1 MFACFAVVVGVLVTR
16 IAKDALRNAIE
27 ENGGDDESL
36 ITAAESL
43 GVTDNLA
50 DVRQPL
56 IIRVDSFSNGTDGQ
70 PTTVHKSVDSVL

>member
-1 MFACFAVVVGVLVTR
+1 LVTR
-16 IAKDALRNAIE
+16 IAKDALRNAID

-43 GVTDNLA
+43 GATDTLS

-56 IIRVDSFSNGTDGQ
+56 IIRVDSFSNGIDGQ
-70 PTTVHKSVDSVL
+70 PTVVHKSLDSVL

>member
-1 MFACFAVVVGVLVTR
+1 MRVAVLVGFFVTR

-43 GVTDNLA
+43 GATDSLS

-56 IIRVDSFSNGTDGQ
+56 IIRVDSFSNGIEGQ
-70 PTTVHKSVDSVL
+70 PTAVHKSVNSDL